1 MSISR
6 IITCMFNSLAFY
18 IGSRYTRAKKR
29 NGFISF
35 ISLAS
40 MLGIAL
46 GVMVLITALSVMNGF
61 NYEIKSRFFALMPEI
76 TAMTVSDIKTT
87 WPETAKRIA
96 TVPGVT
102 GVAPFVTGKGIIM
115 QNGQTFGVQVMGI
128 NPAAEAKVSKL
139 AQSMVAGKLSE
150 LTSGSYNIVI
160 GQELANSLG
169 VMVGDK
175 ITLFTPQTSVSLAG
189 VFPRYRRFTVS
200 GIFHASDAFGFDM
213 AYAFVSMGDAARV
226 YPLGKGTNGFHIK
239 TDDMYQVGRLGDKL
253 VELLPADY
261 TITDWTQT
269 NGAFF
274 QALFME
280 KTILYV
286 ILLLI
291 IAVAAFNLVATLVM
305 VVNDKRADIAIL
317 RTLGATPGT
326 ILRTFIVQGLIVGV
340 FGTAIGLIAGL
351 LLAHFATAIV
361 NWYQHAF
368 HVQLLRSSVFF
379 VDFLPSRIEAS
390 DVISV
395 SIIAVVLSLLAA
407 LYPAWMAFK
416 TEPAEALRYE

>member
-1 MSISR
+1 
-6 IITCMFNSLAFY
+6 MFDSLAFY

-46 GVMVLITALSVMNGF
+46 GVMVLITALSIMNGF
-61 NYEIKSRFFALMPEI
+61 NYEIKSRFFALMPEV
-76 TAMTVSDIKTT
+76 TAMTASNIKNN
-87 WPETAKRIA
+87 WHDTAKHIE
-96 TVPGVT
+96 TVPGVS

-128 NPAAEAKVSKL
+128 EPNVEPQVSKL
-139 AQSMVAGKLSE
+139 PSQMVAGRLSD
-150 LTSGSYNIVI
+150 LVDGNYNIII

-169 VMVGDK
+169 VIVGDK
-175 ITLFTPQTSVSLAG
+175 ITLFTPQTSVTLAG

-213 AYAFVSMGDAARV
+213 AYAFVHMADAARV
-226 YPLGKGTNGFHIK
+226 YPPGKGTSGFHIK
-239 TDDMYQVGRLGDKL
+239 THDMYQVGQIGDA
-253 VELLPADY
+253 VQQLLPGDY
-261 TITDWTQT
+261 TVTDWTQT

-286 ILLLI
+286 VLLLI

-340 FGTAIGLIAGL
+340 LGTVIGLVAGL
-351 LLAHFATAIV
+351 LLAYYATAIV

-368 HVQLLRSSVFF
+368 HVQLLHASVVF
-379 VDFLPSRIEAS
+379 VDFLPSKIEAA

-395 SIIAVVLSLLAA
+395 AIIAMLLSLLAA
-407 LYPAWMAFK
+407 LYPAWLAFK
-416 TEPAEALRYE
+416 TQPAEALRYE